1 MSAKGSMDRE
11 RAHEITEWVPEV
23 IGFWMLFEPRLEAD
37 FRSSY
42 LRRSI
47 GQLRF
52 TLLMGALFYA
62 LFAALD
68 VIIAPEALGVL
79 WAIRFGVVIPA
90 LLIALS
96 LTWRPWF
103 PRRAE
108 GIMLAACGLGGLGI
122 IAMLPVV
129 PAHVAQVYYA
139 GLMLVF
145 IMTYTWSRVSL
156 RSATALGWFLVLL
169 YEIVA
174 ILFLATPGWIV
185 VSNNF
190 FFISCNVLAMLAC
203 RSIERYAREEF
214 LMARRLMA
222 EEEVARRANE
232 ELARLAQVDG
242 LTGID
247 NRRALDEALEQEWR
261 RAKRRRNSLSIIIGD
276 IDWFKDYNDALGH
289 LAGDDCLRAVA
300 TALAERLLRPMDRI
314 ARYGGEEFVV
324 LLPDTDIQGAET
336 VAEALLQAVR
346 ELRLP
351 HPALEDGGCVSMSF
365 GVAALVPTPEQ
376 GAHQLL
382 GLADSALYT
391 AKRTGRD
398 RYFVHADVSG
408 EDLEQVGVKRA
419 RTVPTVISDAVFAG
433 PTEPRL
439 PRLE

>member
-1 MSAKGSMDRE
+1 MDRE
-11 RAHEITEWVPEV
+11 HERELTATASAREV
-23 IGFWMLFEPRLEAD
+23 TGFWMLFEPRLEAA

-42 LRRSI
+42 LRRSV

-68 VIIAPEALGVL
+68 VIIAPEALAFL
-79 WAIRFGVVIPA
+79 WTIRFGVVIPA
-90 LLIALS
+90 LLVGLS

-103 PRRAE
+103 LRYAE
-108 GIMLAACGLGGLGI
+108 GIMLTACALGGLGI
-122 IAMLPVV
+122 IAMLLVV
-129 PAHVAQVYYA
+129 PDHVAQVYYA

-145 IMTYTWSRVSL
+145 IMTYTWARVSL
-156 RSATALGWFLVLL
+156 RAATMLGWLLVLL

-174 ILFLATPGWIV
+174 ILILATPAWIV

-222 EEEVARRANE
+222 EEELARQANE

-261 RAKRRRNSLSIIIGD
+261 RAKRRRNPLSIIIGD

-300 TALAERLLRPMDRI
+300 RALAERLLRPMDRI

-324 LLPDTDIQGAET
+324 LLPDTDLEGAET
-336 VAEALLQAVR
+336 VAETLLLAVR
-346 ELRLP
+346 ELQLP
-351 HPALEDGGCVSMSF
+351 HPALEDGGVVSMSF
-365 GVAALVPTPEQ
+365 GVATLVPTPEQ

-408 EDLEQVGVKRA
+408 EDLNQVGVKRA
-419 RTVPTVISDAVFAG
+419 HTVPTVISDAVFAG
-433 PTEPRL
+433 PTEPQL
-439 PRLE
+439 PRVE